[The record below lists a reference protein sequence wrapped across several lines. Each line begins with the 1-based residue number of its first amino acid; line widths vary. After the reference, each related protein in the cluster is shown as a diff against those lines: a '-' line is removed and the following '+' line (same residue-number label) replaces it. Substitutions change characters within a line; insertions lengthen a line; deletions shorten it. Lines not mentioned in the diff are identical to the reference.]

1 MSLQKFYIS
10 GTGLIFFRHNR
21 KLCEMT
27 EKFSVPNSDFRQK
40 IVSVFCKKYSR
51 DCIFCLFVCLFFDDP
66 LKKIIVEYYYFEKIN
81 NSGELSTFNLLLLFL
96 QFSVRFML

>member
-27 EKFSVPNSDFRQK
+27 EKISVPNSDFRQK
-40 IVSVFCKKYSR
+40 IVSVF
-51 DCIFCLFVCLFFDDP
+51 
-66 LKKIIVEYYYFEKIN
+66 
-81 NSGELSTFNLLLLFL
+81 L
-96 QFSVRFML
+96 QKV